1 MIITK
6 SCTLINHN
14 YILLYGTFFLFSIIF
29 SFLINRLF
37 LKFSST
43 LGTKNNGEGNIIRW
57 SSTSKPA
64 MGGIS
69 FYILFLAS
77 IASYSVFFAPEETA
91 LNYNP
96 KFVGLLLSMALG
108 FLVGLA
114 DDAYNTRPVLKFSV
128 QFLCAIVLIA
138 TDIYIHIFDNEI
150 LNYAL
155 TMLWVVGIMNSINML
170 DNMDG
175 ITTIVSMS
183 ILVTI
188 IVMIWLEHDFNNI
201 HLIVLVGVLASL
213 TGFLY
218 FNWHP
223 SKMYMGDT
231 GSQFLG
237 VFLSSMGILY
247 FWNDF
252 YNPHA
257 PVAVSKQFLLAIIA
271 FIMPIID
278 TTIVVINRLSRGQ
291 SPFVGGKDHTT
302 HSLAY
307 LGLSDRQVALAFAGI
322 SANSIFLITYIK
334 RYLIVWSWE
343 FTTIFISYFFT
354 LLIVFFCFAFKA
366 KGKTTKNSTP
376 KLKTV

>member
-1 MIITK
+1 M
-6 SCTLINHN
+6 
-14 YILLYGTFFLFSIIF
+14 LYGTFFLFSIVF

-43 LGTKNNGEGNIIRW
+43 LGTKNNGDGNIIRW

-77 IASYSVFFAPEETA
+77 VASYSVFFAPEETA
-91 LNYNP
+91 INYNP

-114 DDAYNTRPVLKFSV
+114 DDAYNTRPLLKFSV
-128 QFLCAIVLIA
+128 QFLCSIVLIA

-201 HLIVLVGVLASL
+201 HLIILVGVLASL

-237 VFLSSMGILY
+237 VFLSAMGILY

-257 PVAVSKQFLLAIIA
+257 QIAVSKQFLLAIIA

-307 LGLSDRQVALAFAGI
+307 LGLSDRQVALTFAGI

-334 RYLIVWSWE
+334 RYLIFWSWE
-343 FTTIFISYFFT
+343 FATIFIGYFT
-354 LLIVFFCFAFKA
+354 ILLLVFFYFAYRA
-366 KGKTTKNSTP
+366 KSKTTKKSLP
-376 KLKTV
+376 QLKPVQ

>member
-1 MIITK
+1 
-6 SCTLINHN
+6 
-14 YILLYGTFFLFSIIF
+14 
-29 SFLINRLF
+29 
-37 LKFSST
+37 

-77 IASYSVFFAPEETA
+77 VASYSVFFAPEETA
-91 LNYNP
+91 INYNP

-114 DDAYNTRPVLKFSV
+114 DDAYNTRPLLKFSV

-138 TDIYIHIFDNEI
+138 TDIYIHIFDNQI

-155 TMLWVVGIMNSINML
+155 TILWVVGIMNSINML

-183 ILVTI
+183 ILTTI
-188 IVMIWLEHDFNNI
+188 IIMICMEHDFNNI

-257 PVAVSKQFLLAIIA
+257 EIAVSKQFLIAIIA
-271 FIMPIID
+271 FTMPIID
-278 TTIVVINRLSRGQ
+278 TTIVVINRISRGQ

-307 LGLSDRQVALAFAGI
+307 LGLSDRQVALIFAGI
-322 SANSIFLITYIK
+322 SVNSIFLITYIK
-334 RYLIVWSWE
+334 RYLFTWSWE
-343 FTTIFISYFFT
+343 FASIFIGYFIV
-354 LLIVFFCFAFKA
+354 LLIVFFYFAYRA
-366 KGKTTKNSTP
+366 KSRT
-376 KLKTV
+376 LKSSLPELKPVN